1 MSNSSSISR
10 FPIDLGKAVKSAE
23 FFPTFSFL
31 SLTAKHRFSGTDWS
45 SLKLTSSSL
54 KLVRLLIVVGSP
66 MILL

>member
-45 SLKLTSSSL
+45 SLKLTSPSSW
-54 KLVRLLIVVGSP
+54 
-66 MILL
+66 